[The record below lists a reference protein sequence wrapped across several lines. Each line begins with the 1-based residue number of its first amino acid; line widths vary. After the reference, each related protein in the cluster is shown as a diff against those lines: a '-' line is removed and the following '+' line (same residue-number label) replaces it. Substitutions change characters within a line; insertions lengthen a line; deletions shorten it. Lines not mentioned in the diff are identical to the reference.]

1 MQRYIIFRIGQSILA
16 LLVLTVVV
24 FTLARVSGDP
34 LDVMLPLEATVE
46 DAARVRAAW
55 GLDRP
60 LHIQYF
66 TFLGNALTGDFGES
80 LRIRG
85 RTAISLVLERLP
97 NTAALAGV
105 AVIVAIVVAIPI
117 GVLSAVKKDTPLD
130 YIGKT
135 IALLGQSLPA
145 FWLGLMMMWI
155 FAVQLGWFP
164 VSGKEHGVLS
174 FILPAVA
181 IGWFQVAALMRLV
194 RSSMLDVLDTEYVKL
209 ARIKGVPEWKVVWK
223 HCLRNA
229 AIAPFT
235 YFALI
240 IGSLLVGSVSIEFV
254 FAWPGVGRLAVDSAA
269 ARDFPVVQ
277 AVVITFCLVYI
288 VANLLVDI
296 AYAYVDPRIR
306 YS

>member
-1 MQRYIIFRIGQSILA
+1 MQRYILFRVGQSILA

-34 LDVMLPLEATVE
+34 LDVLLPLEATPA

-60 LHIQYF
+60 IHVQYF
-66 TFLGNALTGDFGES
+66 TFLGNALKGDFGES

-105 AVIVAIVVAIPI
+105 AVVVAVVVAIPI

-135 IALLGQSLPA
+135 IALFGQSLPA

-174 FILPAVA
+174 FVLPAIA

-254 FAWPGVGRLAVDSAA
+254 FAWPGVGRLAVDATA

>member
-34 LDVMLPLEATVE
+34 LDVMLPREATPA

-60 LHIQYF
+60 IHVQYF
-66 TFLGNALTGDFGES
+66 TFLGNALKGDFGES

-105 AVIVAIVVAIPI
+105 AVIVAVVVAIPI

-135 IALLGQSLPA
+135 IALFGQSLPA

-194 RSSMLDVLDTEYVKL
+194 RSSMLDVLDSEYVKL
-209 ARIKGVPEWKVVWK
+209 ARIKGIPEWKVIWK

-240 IGSLLVGSVSIEFV
+240 IGSLMVGSVSIEFV
-254 FAWPGVGRLAVDSAA
+254 FAWPGVGRLAVDATA

-306 YS
+306 YT

>member
-1 MQRYIIFRIGQSILA
+1 MQRYILFRVGQSILA
-16 LLVLTVVV
+16 LLVLTVIV

-34 LDVMLPLEATVE
+34 LDVLLPLEATVE

-85 RTAISLVLERLP
+85 RTAIGLVLERLP

-105 AVIVAIVVAIPI
+105 ALVVAVGVAIPI

-135 IALLGQSLPA
+135 IALFGQSLPA

-174 FILPAVA
+174 FVLPAVA

-209 ARIKGVPEWKVVWK
+209 ARIKGVPEWKVIWK

-254 FAWPGVGRLAVDSAA
+254 FAWPGVGRLAVDAAA

-277 AVVITFCLVYI
+277 AVVVTFCLVYI

-306 YS
+306 FS

>member
-174 FILPAVA
+174 FILPAIA

>member
-1 MQRYIIFRIGQSILA
+1 VQRYILIRVAQS
-16 LLVLTVVV
+16 VLTLLILTVIV
-24 FTLARVSGDP
+24 FSLARIAGDP
-34 LDVMLPLEATVE
+34 LDVLLPLEATVQ
-46 DAARVRAAW
+46 DAERLRAEW

-60 LHIQYF
+60 LYIQYF
-66 TFLGNALTGDFGES
+66 TFLGNAITGDFGES
-80 LRIRG
+80 LRVRG
-85 RTAISLVLERLP
+85 RTAMSLVLERLP

-105 AVIVAIVVAIPI
+105 AVVVATAIAVPI

-130 YIGKT
+130 YIGKA
-135 IALLGQSLPA
+135 IALFGQSLPA
-145 FWLGLMMMWI
+145 FWLGLMLMWV
-155 FAVQLGWFP
+155 FAAQLGWFP
-164 VSGKEHGVLS
+164 VSGKEQGALS
-174 FILPAVA
+174 YILPAIA

-209 ARIKGVPEWKVVWK
+209 ARIKGVAEWKVVWK

-240 IGSLLVGSVSIEFV
+240 IGSLMVGSVSIEFV
-254 FAWPGVGRLAVDSAA
+254 FAWPGVGRLAVDAA
-269 ARDFPVVQ
+269 NTKDFPVVQ
-277 AVVITFCLVYI
+277 AVVITFCMVYI

-306 YS
+306 FD